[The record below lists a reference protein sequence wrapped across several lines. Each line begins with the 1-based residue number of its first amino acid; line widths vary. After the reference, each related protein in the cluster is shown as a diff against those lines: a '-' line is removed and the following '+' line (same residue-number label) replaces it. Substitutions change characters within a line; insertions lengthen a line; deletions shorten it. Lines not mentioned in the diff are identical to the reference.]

1 MPQRKS
7 FVVVTAMVILIGMV
21 APLLAR
27 QMGGPAEG
35 VAALDQAWVKA
46 AKAGDVEGLVALY
59 APDAVVY
66 MPDAMEARGTAAIRQ
81 YYTDMMKMVAV
92 KDMKITS
99 AKYDT
104 AGDLS
109 VGSFRWTMVVMPT
122 DSPDPITMEG
132 RATAVARKIA
142 GKWLYTHDHASVPA
156 PAPPPQ
162 APPVKPR
169 NSVN

>member
-1 MPQRKS
+1 MLQRTRY
-7 FVVVTAMVILIGMV
+7 VVATAIVVLMGMV

-27 QMGGPAEG
+27 QMGGTTEG

-59 APDAVVY
+59 ASDAVVY

-92 KDMKITS
+92 KDMQITS
-99 AKYDT
+99 AKYD
-104 AGDLS
+104 ASGDMS
-109 VGSFRWTMVVMPT
+109 VGSFRWTMVVVPS

-132 RATAVARKIA
+132 RATAIARKIG

-156 PAPPPQ
+156 PAPPQ
-162 APPVKPR
+162 AAPVKPR
-169 NSVN
+169 ASAN